1 MAKSLKQMEET
12 LQNVLQSI
20 GGAAAQGLIGP
31 NGNLLLAQNGFPA
44 FARSPSAH
52 DGLPPPPTG
61 PPLHPTDT
69 TMSTPSSGS
78 GSIAPLATTLP
89 APSAI
94 PGVGSYSHRLPHVLL
109 GHERASPASGVRF
122 DLPAS
127 AAAEGTGPRNGT
139 EWSGVRGGG
148 GGGSGG
154 GAGSGAD
161 SSPADERLHSL
172 PDNTLNPLGLLAEA
186 SLQNTRKRAV
196 TVSEALESADGDVD
210 EEGRE
215 KKKSK
220 LGLSNAGYFQPGPM
234 NSEPGGHGAGGQ
246 GRRSL
251 ADSNGRCAVL
261 PLRRIVIEQRM
272 PPALLV
278 ENILS
283 IDEVIELF
291 AIFFEHC
298 HRQSPFLDPDI
309 HTPAAVGSRSP
320 FLFTCICT
328 VASRYYTKRTDDL
341 YRKCLRVAKVS
352 SCASL
357 VQDAGRWLTVT
368 SFRSGWRSRQCR
380 AGSRASRS
388 VRRSSS

>member
-44 FARSPSAH
+44 FARSPSAT
-52 DGLPPPPTG
+52 DNQPQPQPG

-78 GSIAPLATTLP
+78 GSIAPMSTTLP

-94 PGVGSYSHRLPHVLL
+94 PGVSPYSHRLPHVHL
-109 GHERASPASGVRF
+109 GHDRPAPASGVRF

-127 AAAEGTGPRNGT
+127 AAADGHAPRNGT
-139 EWSGVRGGG
+139 EWSGVRGS
-148 GGGSGG
+148 GGGSG
-154 GAGSGAD
+154 GAD

-210 EEGRE
+210 EEGRD
-215 KKKSK
+215 KKRSK

-234 NSEPGGHGAGGQ
+234 NSESDRGD
-246 GRRSL
+246 RR
-251 ADSNGRCAVL
+251 
-261 PLRRIVIEQRM
+261 
-272 PPALLV
+272 
-278 ENILS
+278 
-283 IDEVIELF
+283 
-291 AIFFEHC
+291 
-298 HRQSPFLDPDI
+298 
-309 HTPAAVGSRSP
+309 
-320 FLFTCICT
+320 
-328 VASRYYTKRTDDL
+328 
-341 YRKCLRVAKVS
+341 
-352 SCASL
+352 
-357 VQDAGRWLTVT
+357 
-368 SFRSGWRSRQCR
+368 
-380 AGSRASRS
+380 
-388 VRRSSS
+388 